1 MSETVSLAHWQQ
13 QPLPWQAA
21 ALDQLALR
29 REQNQLPHA
38 LLISGAEGLGKAR
51 FAESLASLLLCASPR
66 NYRACGHCGAC
77 QVAQGGGHGDYRWL
91 APAPDKRAIGID
103 AVRAMLGFIQQ
114 TSGYGSHK
122 VLAIAPAEAMTT
134 AAANALLK
142 TLEEPAGNSALL
154 LVSHRP
160 SDLPATVRSRC
171 QQVVLPTPTLEASLR
186 WLQDELTG
194 TDAAATGIPQETL
207 ISALAAAS
215 HRPLAAFDLIVSGN
229 LEAVQTR
236 AQLIRGLLTAH
247 VSAAE
252 ASAALASEP
261 PEAMLSALYQSL
273 SQRLASASAAELA
286 QFGPKS
292 FVASDAIVNMLAA
305 VRAGVNPAKDI
316 LYAEACR
323 HVAGLWSER

>member
-1 MSETVSLAHWQQ
+1 MSDSYSLAHWQQ

-29 REQNQLPHA
+29 LEQNQLPHA

-51 FAESLASLLLCASPR
+51 FAESLAALMLCAAPL
-66 NYRACGHCGAC
+66 NYRACGRCDAC
-77 QVAQGGGHGDYRWL
+77 QVARGGGHGDYRWL
-91 APAPDKRAIGID
+91 APPPDKRAIGID

-122 VLAIAPAEAMTT
+122 VLAIVPAEAMTT

-142 TLEEPAGNSALL
+142 TLEEPAGNSVLL

-171 QQVVLPTPTLEASLR
+171 QQVVLPTPTLDESLR
-186 WLQDELTG
+186 WLEDVLKAADESS
-194 TDAAATGIPQETL
+194 AMASQETL
-207 ISALAAAS
+207 ISALTSAS
-215 HRPLAAFDLIVSGN
+215 NRPLTAFDLIVSGH
-229 LEAVQTR
+229 LPAAQART
-236 AQLIRGLLTAH
+236 QLIRRLLTGQ
-247 VSAAE
+247 VNPAE
-252 ASAALASEP
+252 ASAALSSEL
-261 PEAMLSALYQSL
+261 PEAVLSALYQSL
-273 SQRLASASAAELA
+273 FQRLATASAAELA
-286 QFGPKS
+286 QFGPNA
-292 FVASDAIVNMLAA
+292 FVASDAIVQMLAA

-323 HVAGLWSER
+323 HVAGLWPER